1 MTTSS
6 LALSNKLLVGE
17 IVKRA
22 SHRAENDLAFS
33 FKGEEITFQQLD
45 DRATHLAGWLQ
56 AQDIQKNSKVAYML
70 RNSIAFT
77 EITFGVAL
85 SGGVGVPVNFR
96 LGENEVAY
104 ILDNSDAE
112 VVFVDEQYASLLLN
126 IKDKL
131 EKLRK
136 VVVVHTDEHDEPF
149 INYEAIFNERVTYVP
164 VESLTEDDASFI
176 MYTSGTTG
184 RPKGAVLSHRNL

>member
-6 LALSNKLLVGE
+6 LVLSNKLLVGE
-17 IVKRA
+17 VLKRA
-22 SHRAENDLAFS
+22 SHQSGEKIAFS
-33 FKGEEITFQQLD
+33 FRGQDITFQQLD

-56 AQDIQKNSKVAYML
+56 AHDIQKNCKVAYML

-136 VVVVHTDEHDEPF
+136 VV
-149 INYEAIFNERVTYVP
+149 
-164 VESLTEDDASFI
+164 
-176 MYTSGTTG
+176 
-184 RPKGAVLSHRNL
+184 